1 MATLTVP
8 YSFVPATSI
17 VASEMNSNFG
27 AVKTFV
33 EALAAGTNLDTGSI
47 ASSKLAAATIQL
59 LAPTGSINAYAGSVA
74 PSGWLLCDGT
84 AVSRATYADLFA
96 LISTTYGAGDGATT
110 FNLPNLKGRVIVG
123 RDAAQTEFDALAE
136 TGGAKTHTLA
146 ESEIPSHLHGDG
158 TLATNSQLGAHNHSS
173 GTLGT
178 NSQLGNH
185 QHGVGGY
192 TIGVES
198 NHAHSFTLPATP
210 GGNVTTVAPS
220 PGIGVIA
227 SNTNG
232 TSSGATDVG
241 SSSHTHT
248 FTGTS
253 SDANLAHSHAVNT
266 GNTGDTNLAH
276 SHDVTGNTG
285 NTGGGA
291 AHNNLQPYLVVNYI
305 IKI

>member
-33 EALAAGTNLDTGSI
+33 EALAAGTNLDTG
-47 ASSKLAAATIQL
+47 AVTTSKLATATVQL
-59 LAPTGSINAYAGSVA
+59 LAPTGVINAYAGSIA
-74 PSGWLLCDGT
+74 PTGWLLCDGA
-84 AVSRATYADLFA
+84 AVSRATYADLFS
-96 LISTTYGAGDGATT
+96 LLGTTYGAGDGATT
-110 FNLPNLKGRVIVG
+110 FNVPNLKGRVAVG
-123 RDAAQTEFDALAE
+123 RDSAQTEFDTLGE
-136 TGGAKTHTLA
+136 TGGAKTHTLT
-146 ESEIPSHLHGDG
+146 ESEIPSHLHADG

-178 NSQLGNH
+178 NSQLSNH
-185 QHGVGGY
+185 NHGVGSY
-192 TIGVES
+192 TVGVES
-198 NHAHSFTLPATP
+198 NHAHSFTLPSTP
-210 GGNVTTVAPS
+210 SGTLTTVVPS
-220 PGIGVIA
+220 AGSGIIAQA
-227 SNTNG
+227 SNQST
-232 TSSGATDVG
+232 GATDVG

-253 SDANLAHSHAVNT
+253 GESNLAHSHAVNT
-266 GNTGDTNLAH
+266 GNTGDANLAH
-276 SHDVTGNTG
+276 SHDVTGSTG